1 MATFSWE
8 LAEALAVAHMREIGF
23 DDAKRTP
30 QGADRGLDGVSERAA
45 SQVKARQDP
54 VGAPEIQQ
62 LKGAAEN
69 YEFVLFYSF
78 SGYTAQAVEF
88 ANVSNVALFTFDRK
102 NNVVAFNERARWLS
116 GSESPKIEAIQA
128 ARDVDSV
135 TDLVRGVNVL
145 LSELT
150 NWLTLSPWVYLVP
163 LDRVE
168 AVESRIG
175 VSALGIAGIQ
185 LKAATAS
192 IGQSAGEVNQL
203 AEELRVEIEKSL
215 QNMAQAI
222 EVDFSGST
230 PDEAVEILR
239 DSLRQHTDRVQIQE
253 LKDSVKKNFSDPAS
267 AWTYYLPIVSVIVR
281 TKKFLKAMNS
291 EVGEIEKKFS
301 IDVDSDERCTD
312 SRKKL
317 KAIIQEFSDWA
328 NETLENGE
336 GNGPAGEKLLLAG
349 VEEYHRLAVQ
359 FGRSGYETIAFS
371 DAKPAGWLS
380 ADEDEED

>member
-23 DDAKRTP
+23 GDAKRT
-30 QGADRGLDGVSERAA
+30 QEGADKGLDGVSELAA
-45 SQVKARQDP
+45 AQVKARQNP

-62 LKGAAEN
+62 LKGAAAN
-69 YEFVLFYSF
+69 YEFLLFYSL
-78 SGYTAQAVEF
+78 SGYTAQALEF
-88 ANVSNVALFTFDRK
+88 ANISNVALFTFDRK
-102 NNVVAFNERARWLS
+102 NNVVAFNEIARWLS
-116 GSESPKIEAIQA
+116 GSESPKIEAFKA
-128 ARDVDSV
+128 AQDVDSV
-135 TDLVRGVNVL
+135 TDLVRGINLL

-150 NWLTLSPWVYLVP
+150 NWLMISPWVYLVP

-168 AVESRIG
+168 AVESRIA

-185 LKAATAS
+185 LKAATTS
-192 IGQSAGEVNQL
+192 MGWSMGEVSRL
-203 AEELRVEIEKSL
+203 AEELGVEIDTSL
-215 QNMAQAI
+215 QNISQAI
-222 EVDFSGST
+222 EVDFSGTT
-230 PDEAVEILR
+230 PDEAVEVLR
-239 DSLRQHTDRVQIQE
+239 ESLRQHTDRVQIQE

-291 EVGEIEKKFS
+291 EVGEIEKEFS
-301 IDVDSDERCTD
+301 IDVDADERCTD

-328 NETLENGE
+328 NETLDNGK
-336 GNGPAGEKLLLAG
+336 GNGPAGEKLLLAC

-359 FGRSGYETIAFS
+359 FGRSGYDTIAFS

-380 ADEDEED
+380 ANEDEED

>member
-1 MATFSWE
+1 MPTFSWE
-8 LAEALAVAHMREIGF
+8 QAEALAVAHMREIGF

-30 QGADRGLDGVSERAA
+30 QGADKGLDGVSERAA
-45 SQVKARQDP
+45 AQVKARQDP

-62 LKGAAEN
+62 LKGAAAN
-69 YEFVLFYSF
+69 YEFVLFYSL

-88 ANVSNVALFTFDRK
+88 ANGSNVALFTFDRK

-116 GSESPKIEAIQA
+116 GSESPKIEAIKA
-128 ARDVDSV
+128 ARDVHSV
-135 TDLVRGVNVL
+135 TDLVRGINVL

-168 AVESRIG
+168 AVESRIA
-175 VSALGIAGIQ
+175 VSTLGIAGIQ
-185 LKAATAS
+185 LKAATVS
-192 IGQSAGEVNQL
+192 MGQSAGEVSQL
-203 AEELRVEIEKSL
+203 AQELGLEIQKSL
-215 QNMAQAI
+215 QNIAQAI

-239 DSLRQHTDRVQIQE
+239 DSLRQHTDRIQVQE
-253 LKDSVKKNFSDPAS
+253 VKDSVKKNFPDPAS
-267 AWTYYLPIVSVIVR
+267 AWTHYLPIVSVIVR

-291 EVGEIEKKFS
+291 EVGEIEKEFS

-328 NETLENGE
+328 NETLENGK

-359 FGRSGYETIAFS
+359 FGRSGYDTLAFS

-380 ADEDEED
+380 ANEDEED